1 MYMLWDDGN
10 GHTIARDAEGD
21 YHIASFAGAE
31 HKIGGNSIERMKE
44 FKIFDD
50 ILNDAT
56 KGVDPTD
63 DAFNIFL
70 QAVEHKFGE
79 PTETESLYDRARD
92 AYKDSHI
99 YGRY

>member
-10 GHTIARDAEGD
+10 GHIIERDAEGD
-21 YHIASFAGAE
+21 YHIVSFAGAE
-31 HKIGGNSIERMKE
+31 HNIRIYAIERMKE

-50 ILNDAT
+50 LLRRLSKKLEI
-56 KGVDPTD
+56 D

-70 QAVEHKFGE
+70 QAIEHKYGE
-79 PTETESLYDRARD
+79 PTEEESMYDRARD